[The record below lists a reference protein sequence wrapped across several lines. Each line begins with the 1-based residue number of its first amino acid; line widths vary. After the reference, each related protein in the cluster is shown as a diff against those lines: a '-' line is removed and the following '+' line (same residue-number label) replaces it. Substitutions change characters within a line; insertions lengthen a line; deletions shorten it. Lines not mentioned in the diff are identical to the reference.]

1 MSTNSDDRSS
11 PAERVDKAANKILFI
26 GFLCNT
32 DSSILKLK
40 LGNGY
45 RVKSMDEPAGIQ
57 HIAFAEKL
65 PVDAIYERLTISD
78 PCLNVA
84 EKKFYTVNKVFDAK
98 LKAVEN
104 SANVRPD
111 LTELVISLI
120 VLEQKLRIVRLFR
133 EGDIRMPLAHAFYVD
148 ANRKVER
155 VLRGFQ
161 TNLFTSRVPFT
172 LTEDELPKLQ
182 EFLKVTKLPFPK
194 QFLRLAFSL
203 FETSYTLRER
213 ALSFLCLIISMEV
226 MYNTDTG
233 KSVSKEVSKLCS
245 LLFEHD
251 ASEREHVS
259 ASIREMYRKRVRM
272 VHYGQTSSISEED
285 LMLLRKYVRESI
297 KEMNRRGLDKGELL
311 KSLG

>member
-65 PVDAIYERLTISD
+65 PVEAIYERLTISD
-78 PCLNVA
+78 PCLIVA
-84 EKKFYTVNKVFDAK
+84 EKKFY
-98 LKAVEN
+98 
-104 SANVRPD
+104 
-111 LTELVISLI
+111 
-120 VLEQKLRIVRLFR
+120 
-133 EGDIRMPLAHAFYVD
+133 MD
-148 ANRKVER
+148 ANQKGERILR
-155 VLRGFQ
+155 VLQ
-161 TNLFTSRVPFT
+161 TNHLTSTVPFT

-213 ALSFLCLIISMEV
+213 ALSFL
-226 MYNTDTG
+226 
-233 KSVSKEVSKLCS
+233 
-245 LLFEHD
+245 
-251 ASEREHVS
+251 
-259 ASIREMYRKRVRM
+259 
-272 VHYGQTSSISEED
+272 
-285 LMLLRKYVRESI
+285 
-297 KEMNRRGLDKGELL
+297 
-311 KSLG
+311 

>member
-1 MSTNSDDRSS
+1 MSTNNDNRSS
-11 PAERVDKAANKILFI
+11 PAERVDKAADKILFI
-26 GFLCNT
+26 GFLCNA

-45 RVKSMDEPAGIQ
+45 RVRSMDEPAGIQ

-65 PVDAIYERLTISD
+65 PVDAIYERLTISG

-120 VLEQKLRIVRLFR
+120 VLEQKLRIVRLFK

-172 LTEDELPKLQ
+172 LSEDELPKLQ

-194 QFLRLAFSL
+194 QFLRSAFSL
-203 FETSYTLRER
+203 FETSYTLREK
-213 ALSFLCLIISMEV
+213 ALSFLCLI
-226 MYNTDTG
+226 
-233 KSVSKEVSKLCS
+233 
-245 LLFEHD
+245 
-251 ASEREHVS
+251 S
-259 ASIREMYRKRVRM
+259 AWRSCITQIPENPF
-272 VHYGQTSSISEED
+272 Q
-285 LMLLRKYVRESI
+285 
-297 KEMNRRGLDKGELL
+297 RR
-311 KSLG
+311 SPNFAHCC